1 VQSGDHPENN
11 LVRFGYTL
19 LTRDESRKKLKK
31 KNPSIILGYLLELII
46 EFGNLVFFLPLKS
59 GEFGPFIPI

>member
-31 KNPSIILGYLLELII
+31 KILLLFLATYW
-46 EFGNLVFFLPLKS
+46 NLS
-59 GEFGPFIPI
+59 